1 MTQRCQMMQVF
12 FLLPWMLS
20 GFNQR
25 LQRCQLQKSSLYFVV
40 KTCKNNF
47 LEFTICRYLSY
58 VLPSQPANLQ
68 NSPAPAQVCRAT
80 ETLAY
85 KHCTCTAK
93 TSKDRSLKRSFEAP
107 KAPKA
112 PFAAFR
118 LAFDRPKRL
127 WKSVPAVAS
136 RLALFAIKVGGEG
149 ALKLHRVHVW
159 DVLSRSFMR
168 FTDTDFPWP
177 SQPTTTTITS
187 ANMY

>member
-1 MTQRCQMMQVF
+1 
-12 FLLPWMLS
+12 MLS

-25 LQRCQLQKSSLYFVV
+25 LQRCQLQKSSLHFVV

-107 KAPKA
+107 KAP
-112 PFAAFR
+112 FEAFR
-118 LAFDRPKRL
+118 LAFDQ
-127 WKSVPAVAS
+127 SVSAVAS

-149 ALKLHRVHVW
+149 ALKLHRVHV
-159 DVLSRSFMR
+159 
-168 FTDTDFPWP
+168 
-177 SQPTTTTITS
+177 
-187 ANMY
+187 

>member
-1 MTQRCQMMQVF
+1 MMQVF

-25 LQRCQLQKSSLYFVV
+25 LQRCQLQKSSLHFVV

-93 TSKDRSLKRSFEAP
+93 TSKDQSLKRSFEAP
-107 KAPKA
+107 KAP
-112 PFAAFR
+112 FEAFR
-118 LAFDRPKRL
+118 LAFDQ
-127 WKSVPAVAS
+127 SVSAVAS
-136 RLALFAIKVGGEG
+136 RLALFAIKVRGWRCFEASPGPCLRCPFTIFHAFHG
-149 ALKLHRVHVW
+149 YRFSMAL
-159 DVLSRSFMR
+159 
-168 FTDTDFPWP
+168 
-177 SQPTTTTITS
+177 TTCDYY
-187 ANMY
+187 NYEC

>member
-68 NSPAPAQVCRAT
+68 NSPAPARVCRAT

-107 KAPKA
+107 KAP
-112 PFAAFR
+112 FAAFR

-127 WKSVPAVAS
+127 WKSVSAVAS